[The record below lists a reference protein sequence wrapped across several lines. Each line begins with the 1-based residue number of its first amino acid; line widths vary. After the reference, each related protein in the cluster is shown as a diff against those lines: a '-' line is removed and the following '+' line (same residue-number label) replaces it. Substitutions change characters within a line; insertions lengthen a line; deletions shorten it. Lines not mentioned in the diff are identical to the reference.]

1 MFNLRAETGF
11 NSYATGSYKGDTGIE
26 DKDVMDPV
34 THCTKPSSHSSV
46 SQKMLVSFLT
56 ENPF

>member
-11 NSYATGSYKGDTGIE
+11 NSYATGCYKSDTGNE

-34 THCTKPSSHSSV
+34 MHCTKPS
-46 SQKMLVSFLT
+46 
-56 ENPF
+56 